1 MLVPWLTSSDGL
13 GMVVAYFAFPVA
25 ASDAPPSHLTRHR
38 DRAWPGANG
47 GSRL

>member
-1 MLVPWLTSSDGL
+1 MLVPWLTSSDAAL
-13 GMVVAYFAFPVA
+13 GMMVLFAFRA

-47 GSRL
+47 RGRL